1 MGVTRELQVESE
13 AIRDSVLWVCG
24 SLDARM
30 GGPELNAS
38 ESSSTPQYGIH
49 DLPQP
54 SADLRDSR
62 EQHSDEPE
70 SAAGERSAD
79 VESTGLE
86 EQVQELRGLNIH
98 NENENRPK
106 ASFQVISEYENAL
119 SPSSARK
126 SSEVLGFKVI
136 KKKGH
141 RLDGPQLENFP
152 NGMLLKNPHST

>member
-1 MGVTRELQVESE
+1 MQPEPIES
-13 AIRDSVLWVCG
+13 STHT
-24 SLDARM
+24 
-30 GGPELNAS
+30 PELNAS

-54 SADLRDSR
+54 SAFLRDSR

-79 VESTGLE
+79 VLDSAGLE
-86 EQVQELRGLNIH
+86 HQVQEFRGLNIRD
-98 NENENRPK
+98 ENENRPK

-119 SPSSARK
+119 SPSPARK
-126 SSEVLGFKVI
+126 SSEGLGFKVI

-152 NGMLLKNPHST
+152 NGMLMKDLHSTRPRDG